1 MVHPDISNPALL
13 YAMRDEAIVLSKSI
27 ENLHLRLTYELFG
40 CACGQLAAMIENTDL
55 SMRLQEQIQEV
66 GKLNTII
73 SQLQIELTKYIG

>member
-13 YAMRDEAIVLSKSI
+13 YAMRDEAIVLSKQI

-55 SMRLQEQIQEV
+55 TLKLQDRIQEISQ
-66 GKLNTII
+66 LNTII